1 MKKNNIF
8 NQIYDKINNSDDK
21 QSMDKS
27 TVKKVEKK
35 EEIEDVIAVTL
46 R

>member
-8 NQIYDKINNSDDK
+8 NQIYEKINSDDK

-35 EEIEDVIAVTL
+35 E
-46 R
+46 

>member
-8 NQIYDKINNSDDK
+8 SQIYDKINSDDR
-21 QSMDKS
+21 QPLDKS
-27 TVKKVEKK
+27 AVKREKK
-35 EEIEDVIAVTL
+35 EEIEDVMPVVL